1 MATITGGGETYNVS
15 PGDLRTLVDSKTL
28 EWALIRD
35 TLTCSVKSSAYPS
48 SAIMVPV
55 GTILTVVSFC
65 TNAETVDRIGVLI
78 GSRVYDCSKYRVNA
92 KIFNKCWKTLSK
104 VQK

>member
-1 MATITGGGETYNVS
+1 MTQVARGGETYTVS
-15 PGDLRTLVDSKTL
+15 PGDLRILVDSKTL

-48 SAIMVPV
+48 SAIILPA
-55 GTILTVVSFC
+55 GSILTVVSFSSD
-65 TNAETVDRIGVLI
+65 AETVDMISVLI
-78 GSRVYDCSKYRVNA
+78 GSRIYDCSKYRVNS

>member
-1 MATITGGGETYNVS
+1 MTQVARGGETYTVS
-15 PGDLRTLVDSKTL
+15 PGDLRTLDSNTL
-28 EWALIRD
+28 EWALIHG
-35 TLTCSVKSSAYPS
+35 TLTCAVKGSTYPS
-48 SAIMVPV
+48 SAIILPA
-55 GTILTVVSFC
+55 GSILTVVSFC
-65 TNAETVDRIGVLI
+65 ADTETVDRIGVLI